1 MQLNSILTIRITLQY
16 MAWSENQIE
25 YVWNRAT
32 IVKGYDENRFRK
44 DACGAWIIRDKY
56 GDNDSLY
63 GWEIDHIVPK
73 VLLEEKGFG
82 QEDID
87 RSENLRALQHD
98 NNASKSDDYPSYTAV
113 VTSEG
118 TENVKM
124 TKFLE
129 VNDRK
134 QEVLRNLYNL

>member
-1 MQLNSILTIRITLQY
+1 
-16 MAWSENQIE
+16 MAWSEDQIQ

-32 IVKGYDENRFRK
+32 VVEGYDKNRFRK
-44 DACGAWIIRDKY
+44 DACGAWIIREKY

-73 VLLEEKGFG
+73 VLLEQKGYS
-82 QEDID
+82 QEEID
-87 RSENLRALQHD
+87 NCDNLRALQHE

-118 TENVKM
+118 AKNVNV
-124 TKFLE
+124 TKYLE
-129 VNDRK
+129 VNEKK
-134 QEVLRNLYNL
+134 QEILRNLYNL